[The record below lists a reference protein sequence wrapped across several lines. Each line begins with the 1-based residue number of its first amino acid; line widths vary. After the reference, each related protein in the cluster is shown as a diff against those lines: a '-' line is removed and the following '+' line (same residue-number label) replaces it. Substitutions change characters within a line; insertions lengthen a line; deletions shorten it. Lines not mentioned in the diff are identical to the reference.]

1 MSNPFQNK
9 PDPEPVSIE
18 TPQEAEAAV
27 AQAQLRLMARLV
39 RNDAHFRQV
48 LMDSDPCLRE
58 QVYNEIKP
66 HLRFTPKPFWLLM
79 A

>member
-1 MSNPFQNK
+1 MSNPFQNN

-27 AQAQLRLMARLV
+27 AQAQLKLMARLV
-39 RNDAHFRQV
+39 RNDAHFKHV

-58 QVYNEIKP
+58 RVYNEIKP
-66 HLRFTPKPFWLLM
+66 YLRFTPKPFWLLM